1 MPRFEVVT
9 AVAAPPERVCE
20 ACLDVEAHTRSMA
33 DSAERAV
40 GGKTRGAL
48 SLGDTVT
55 FEARHFGLTWRLTAR
70 ITSYEPPR
78 CFVDEQES
86 GPFKRWH
93 HSHRF
98 EPDGTGGTV
107 MRDVIEY
114 ASPFGL
120 LGRVAD
126 RTVLRWYMP
135 RLIRT
140 RNAYL
145 ADALR

>member
-1 MPRFEVVT
+1 VPHFEIVT
-9 AVAAPPERVCE
+9 AVAARPDRVFE

-33 DSAERAV
+33 DSSERAV
-40 GGKTRGAL
+40 GGKTRGGLA
-48 SLGDTVT
+48 LGDTVT
-55 FEARHFGLTWRLTAR
+55 FQARHFGLTWRLTAR
-70 ITSYEPPR
+70 ITAYDPPQS
-78 CFVDEQES
+78 FVDEQDA

-93 HSHRF
+93 HRHHF

-107 MRDVIEY
+107 MRDVIDF
-114 ASPFGL
+114 ASPFGF

-126 RTVLRWYMP
+126 RTVLSWYMP

>member
-1 MPRFEVVT
+1 VPHFEIVT
-9 AVAAPPERVCE
+9 AIAAPPDRVFE

-33 DSAERAV
+33 DSSERAV
-40 GGKTRGAL
+40 GGKTRGGLA
-48 SLGDTVT
+48 LGDTVT
-55 FEARHFGLTWRLTAR
+55 FQARHFGLTWRLTAR
-70 ITSYEPPR
+70 ITAYDPPQS
-78 CFVDEQES
+78 FVDEQDA

-93 HSHRF
+93 HRHHF

-107 MRDVIEY
+107 MRDVIDF
-114 ASPFGL
+114 ASPFGF

-126 RTVLRWYMP
+126 RTVLSWYMP

>member
-33 DSAERAV
+33 DAAERAV
-40 GGKTRGAL
+40 GGRTRGAL

-70 ITSYEPPR
+70 ITSYDPPR

-107 MRDVIEY
+107 MRDVIEF

-126 RTVLRWYMP
+126 RTVLHWYMP

>member
-1 MPRFEVVT
+1 MPHIEIVT
-9 AVAAPPERVCE
+9 AVAAPPDRVFE
-20 ACLDVEAHTRSMA
+20 SCLDVEAHTRSMA
-33 DSAERAV
+33 DSSERAV
-40 GGKTRGAL
+40 GGRTRGRL

-55 FEARHFGLTWRLTAR
+55 FQARHFGLTWRLTAR
-70 ITSYEPPR
+70 ITAYDPPQR
-78 CFVDEQES
+78 FVDEQDA

-93 HSHRF
+93 HSHHF
-98 EPDGTGGTV
+98 EPDGTGGTL
-107 MRDVIEY
+107 MRDVNDF

-126 RTVLRWYMP
+126 HTILSWYMP

-145 ADALR
+145 ASALR